1 MKIIELRV
9 STDGDGNGT
18 ATAPHPV
25 SGYIHSWYP
34 NFSAS
39 ADAGID
45 TTLSYASVSGEPD
58 FTIDSITSS
67 NTDVR
72 RYPRALTNGIGAA
85 AGLNDTPIL
94 FHGKPKV
101 TVAQGGASVTNA
113 VVVTL
118 IVVEM

>member
-1 MKIIELRV
+1 MKIIELKV
-9 STDGDGNGT
+9 STDGSGDGAVT
-18 ATAPHPV
+18 YPQIV
-25 SGYIHSWYP
+25 SGYVHSWYP
-34 NFSAS
+34 NFSVS

-45 TTLSYASVSGEPD
+45 TTLSCVPVSGEPT

-72 RYPRALTNGIGAA
+72 RYPRALTNAPGAA
-85 AGLNDTPIL
+85 VGLNDTPIL
-94 FHGKPKV
+94 FHGNLKL
-101 TVAQGGASVTNA
+101 TVAQGGATVTNA

>member
-1 MKIIELRV
+1 MNIIELKV
-9 STDGDGNGT
+9 STDSDGNGS
-18 ATAPHPV
+18 ATYPSIV
-25 SGYIHSWYP
+25 SGYIHSWYA
-34 NFSAS
+34 NFSGS

-45 TTLSYASVSGEPD
+45 TTLSCVSVSGEPD

-67 NTDVR
+67 NADVR
-72 RYPRALTNGIGAA
+72 RYPRALTNAPGAA

-94 FHGKPKV
+94 FHGKPKI
-101 TVAQGGASVTNA
+101 TIAQGGATVTNA